1 MDVKKDLTKSTLSII
16 IEHKFNIGGRYG
28 TGTEG
33 RDTGE
38 NSCCGSGRIL

>member
-1 MDVKKDLTKSTLSII
+1 MEVKKDLTKSTLPII

-28 TGTEG
+28 TGTKR

-38 NSCCGSGRIL
+38 NSRGGFR